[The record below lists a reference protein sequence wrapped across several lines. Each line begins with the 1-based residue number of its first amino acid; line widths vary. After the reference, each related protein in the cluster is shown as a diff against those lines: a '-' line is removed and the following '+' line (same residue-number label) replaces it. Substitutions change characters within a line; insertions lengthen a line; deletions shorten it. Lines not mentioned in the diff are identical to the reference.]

1 MARHAHDK
9 KYSSKKSNA
18 GVAIMNASVASMRDQ
33 TIAQHVDWLTIDSCP
48 ACGSSPQQT
57 TRLPESGYMFGDER
71 IDLPSSGVSV
81 AQCSACGLAYKTILP
96 TPSSL
101 AQVFERQAGKKWME
115 RYDFHDEVIEL
126 HRLAGGKPDLLDI
139 GSGNGALLE
148 AWAHHQASGR
158 RSALDVVLHPGGASH
173 INGEFIRG
181 LIDSEA
187 LHWSGEP
194 YDIVTL
200 FDVVEH
206 LYAPQVALRN
216 LRNLVRDNGL
226 VVIESGNISS
236 DWPRRYGAH
245 HWWYV
250 RLFEHHVF
258 WSRRAIE
265 SIAERFGFRLLLWRD
280 LRHKARTAIPM
291 HQMLNDTAQ
300 VALYRMAPK
309 LYPRVAPLLGK
320 YWTQPWSPF
329 TCDHF
334 RVVLR
339 KQ

>member
-1 MARHAHDK
+1 M
-9 KYSSKKSNA
+9 S
-18 GVAIMNASVASMRDQ
+18 ASVAALRDQ
-33 TIAQHVDWLTIDSCP
+33 PLTQRIDWLTVDNCP
-48 ACGSSPQQT
+48 ACGSQPQRT
-57 TRLPESGYMFGDER
+57 ARLPESGYVFGDER
-71 IDLPSSGVSV
+71 IDFPKDGISV
-81 AQCSACGLAYKTILP
+81 AHCSECELAYKTVLP
-96 TPSSL
+96 APHSL

-115 RYDFHDEVIEL
+115 RYDFHEN
-126 HRLAGGKPDLLDI
+126 PDLLDV

-148 AWAHHQASGR
+148 AWSHQQPSGR

-181 LIDSEA
+181 LIDSET
-187 LHWSGEP
+187 LRWTGEP

-206 LYAPQVALRN
+206 LYAPQIAFSN
-216 LRNLVRDNGL
+216 LRELVRDNGL
-226 VVIESGNISS
+226 VVIESGNIAS
-236 DWPRRYGAH
+236 DWPQRYGVH

-258 WSRRAIE
+258 WSRRSIE
-265 SIAERFGFRLLLWRD
+265 RIAERFGFRLLLWHD
-280 LRHKARTAIPM
+280 LHHKAHTTLPLR
-291 HQMLNDTAQ
+291 QKLNDAAQ
-300 VALYRMAPK
+300 VALYRLAPR
-309 LYPRVAPLLGK
+309 LYPRVAPLIGK

-339 KQ
+339 KL